1 MNNIL
6 ACVICALVGII
17 IGYIIG
23 RYVKNAAIKTLYDYL
38 SDVFKNLD
46 NYVMTVSALIV
57 IVSIVLSVVGKIETF
72 ASVTINIFGT
82 IVFSWL
88 LTKKSAK
95 VEFKE
100 QEQDLSMCAYR
111 HINYLESAANSA
123 YKTLKDFSDD
133 EGINKEVKLMLSNAM
148 SQIKYIQ
155 GGINTCKMDWV
166 DMLSPEQQSK
176 CNIEK
181 NAQDDEED
189 FGTVDVVVGPEEC
202 NQEDA

>member
-1 MNNIL
+1 MP
-6 ACVICALVGII
+6 
-17 IGYIIG
+17 
-23 RYVKNAAIKTLYDYL
+23 
-38 SDVFKNLD
+38 
-46 NYVMTVSALIV
+46 
-57 IVSIVLSVVGKIETF
+57 
-72 ASVTINIFGT
+72 
-82 IVFSWL
+82 
-88 LTKKSAK
+88 
-95 VEFKE
+95 
-100 QEQDLSMCAYR
+100 R